1 MTWKKWSPVDD
12 SGDEPRPVGESLAAV
27 ARQLGLSTP
36 GQLAS
41 VFGDWEG
48 IVGSVLA
55 AHSRP
60 DRIFN
65 GELVV
70 VVEEPAWATE
80 LKFLGPDIA
89 TKINTASGAE
99 VVTSV
104 VVWVSRDTPKRA
116 RFSGRNQTQPGVS
129 KPRVEES

>member
-12 SGDEPRPVGESLAAV
+12 SVDEPRPVGESLAAV

-36 GQLAS
+36 GQLAA

-48 IVGSVLA
+48 VVGPVLA

-60 DRIFN
+60 DRIYN
-65 GELVV
+65 GELIV

-80 LKFLGPDIA
+80 LRFLGPDIV
-89 TKINTASGAE
+89 TKINAVTGAQ

-104 VVWVSRDTPKRA
+104 VVWVSRDTPKRS
-116 RFSGRNQTQPGVS
+116 RFSGKAG
-129 KPRVEES
+129 PRRPATEADGSDT

>member
-1 MTWKKWSPVDD
+1 MTWKKWRPVDD

-36 GQLAS
+36 AQLAA
-41 VFGDWEG
+41 VFGDW
-48 IVGSVLA
+48 VGVVGPVLA

-65 GELVV
+65 RELVV
-70 VVEEPAWATE
+70 VVDEPAWATE
-80 LKFLGPDIA
+80 LRFLGTDIA
-89 TKINTASGAE
+89 AKINAVSGAE

-116 RFSGRNQTQPGVS
+116 RFTGKAT
-129 KPRVEES
+129 PRRTEDDPPFSEP